1 MHAQRAVGG
10 QARQEKGAVGKGGQ
24 LKFAVYIG
32 MVGDVVAAQRAA
44 IVDPNL
50 EVGSS
55 PV

>member
-10 QARQEKGAVGKGGQ
+10 QTGQQKRAVGKGGQ
-24 LKFAVYIG
+24 LKFAVHIG
-32 MVGDVVAAQRAA
+32 VVGDVVSAQRAA

-50 EVGSS
+50 EVGSG